1 MLPRP
6 LMRPTWRTK
15 STEILL
21 ITTILSPRVE
31 KDAEVS
37 AKPRSKAKGGDIY
50 RVGGGEHTEADLDAM
65 LDM

>member
-1 MLPRP
+1 MSDFARDGTTLGNVASTMGYGAKGKAKASRAKPR
-6 LMRPTWRTK
+6 
-15 STEILL
+15 
-21 ITTILSPRVE
+21 
-31 KDAEVS
+31 